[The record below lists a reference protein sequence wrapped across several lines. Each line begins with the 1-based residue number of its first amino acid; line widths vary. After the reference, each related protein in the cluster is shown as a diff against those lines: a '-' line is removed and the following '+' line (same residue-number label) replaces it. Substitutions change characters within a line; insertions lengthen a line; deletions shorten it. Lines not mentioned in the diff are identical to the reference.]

1 MAVENLHTIKG
12 TLYSKDCRKIPN
24 KKKPTE
30 PDWEFYSIKVETK
43 VLINGRTITTI
54 PELQLDKGVSY
65 DEFEVG
71 DAIEVDFFAFG
82 KAISST
88 WYKSEL
94 KAVFIKFS
102 DIQNGNPRRQKT
114 KEESTFTGAVSPKE
128 VDNDS
133 SNDDNLN
140 DLPF

>member
-1 MAVENLHTIKG
+1 MAVENFHTIKG
-12 TLYSKDCRKIPN
+12 TLYSKDCRKVPN
-24 KKKPTE
+24 KKKTTE

-82 KAISST
+82 KKINENWFKT
-88 WYKSEL
+88 DL

-102 DIQNGNPRRQKT
+102 DIQSGNPRKAKT
-114 KEESTFTGAVSPKE
+114 KEESTFTGAVSPRE
-128 VDNDS
+128 VDNE
-133 SNDDNLN
+133 NDELS

>member
-1 MAVENLHTIKG
+1 MVENLHTIKG
-12 TLYSKDCRKIPN
+12 TLYSKDCRKVKN
-24 KKKPTE
+24 TKKPTE
-30 PDWEFYSIKVETK
+30 PDWEFFSIKVETK

-82 KAISST
+82 KAISPT

-94 KAVFIKFS
+94 KAVFIKFG
-102 DIQNGNPRRQKT
+102 DVQNGNPRRQKT
-114 KEESTFTGAVSPKE
+114 KEESTFTGALPPNEIDNSPI
-128 VDNDS
+128 DDF
-133 SNDDNLN
+133 DNL
-140 DLPF
+140 PF